1 MKVGPRR
8 PLAPDADVIRALA
21 GLLSETGLS
30 EIEYAVGDHRIRVAR
45 ESAGKTVLA
54 ERACQRGHANGDHAN
69 GAAHRRRSERD
80 QTAAAAANGIGLRLD
95 DPGLITAPLVGVA
108 YLAPQ
113 PGAAPFVRIGDP
125 VEKGQT
131 LLIIEAMKVMNQI
144 RAPRAGR
151 LARILVDGRRPGRI
165 RRAADAD
172 RVIGRYARPCS
183 KRC

>member
-45 ESAGKTVLA
+45 ESAGKAVPVN
-54 ERACQRGHANGDHAN
+54 GHMNGAYAN
-69 GAAHRRRSERD
+69 GAARHPPAAELEE
-80 QTAAAAANGIGLRLD
+80 TAEAAPSAGSGMRLD
-95 DPGLITAPLVGVA
+95 DPGLITAPLVGIA
-108 YLAPQ
+108 YLAAQ
-113 PGAAPFVRIGDP
+113 PGAAPFVRVGDP
-125 VEKGQT
+125 IEKGQT

-151 LARILVDGRRPGRI
+151 LARILVT
-165 RRAADAD
+165 DAD
-172 RVIGRYARPCS
+172 PVEYGAPLMLIE
-183 KRC
+183 

>member
-45 ESAGKTVLA
+45 ESAGKTVLVN
-54 ERACQRGHANGDHAN
+54 GHANGGQVN
-69 GAAHRRRSERD
+69 GAAHYSPEAAKPEASEE
-80 QTAAAAANGIGLRLD
+80 AAPANGHGTRLD
-95 DPGLITAPLVGVA
+95 DPGLLTAPLVGVT
-108 YLAPQ
+108 YLAPT

-125 VEKGQT
+125 IEKGQT

-151 LARILVDGRRPGRI
+151 LARILV
-165 RRAADAD
+165 ADAEP
-172 RVIGRYARPCS
+172 VEYGAPLMQIE
-183 KRC
+183 

>member
-1 MKVGPRR
+1 MKVGPRW
-8 PLAPDADVIRALA
+8 PLAPDVNVIRALA

-45 ESAGKTVLA
+45 ESAGKTVLVN
-54 ERACQRGHANGDHAN
+54 GHVNGHYAN
-69 GAAHRRRSERD
+69 GAAHHPPEAAESGATSE
-80 QTAAAAANGIGLRLD
+80 APANGLGTRLD

-113 PGAAPFVRIGDP
+113 PGAAPFVQIGAP
-125 VEKGQT
+125 IEKGQI

-151 LARILVDGRRPGRI
+151 LARILV
-165 RRAADAD
+165 ADA
-172 RVIGRYARPCS
+172 VPVEYGAPLMLIE
-183 KRC
+183 

>member
-45 ESAGKTVLA
+45 ESAGKTVLVNGYA
-54 ERACQRGHANGDHAN
+54 NGGHANGGHANGGHAN
-69 GAAHRRRSERD
+69 GAAHYSPEAAEPGA
-80 QTAAAAANGIGLRLD
+80 TAEAAPANGHAMRPD
-95 DPGLITAPLVGVA
+95 DPGLLTAPLVGVA

-113 PGAAPFVRIGDP
+113 PGAAPFVRVGEL

-144 RAPRAGR
+144 RASRAGR
-151 LARILVDGRRPGRI
+151 LARILVT
-165 RRAADAD
+165 DAD
-172 RVIGRYARPCS
+172 PVEYGAPLMLIE
-183 KRC
+183 